1 MTACDAAQKKGDTL
15 RRTYLS
21 SVRLAA
27 AIMGGVAG
35 LAVPAW
41 GGVMTWTSAVGEWTS
56 EGVVPRVAS
65 APVSAL
71 MGSLRHSAVPDVPK
85 FFLASASSGA
95 DSDDDSYSDDDD
107 DDDDDDGDDD
117 DDYNEDGDQE
127 DDGGID
133 DDDGEPGGG
142 DQGGGGTGGDPGPD
156 PDTGPTDTTTDTGP
170 TAPTGGTE
178 GGPIRPGSP
187 VILENRSLAFTGLF
201 GSGGDP
207 LRKALLNDQK
217 FEPYFENN
225 VSSQQLKDILAYFDL
240 ADRFAGLGDDGTV
253 DIVWLKFERQPS
265 LKGLNVVIDGTRRT
279 PDLVAAVGTL
289 AVMIFLDQ
297 GTLTN
302 RSEVIPVFGGDDAG
316 DAAKAKRR
324 PLR

>member
-41 GGVMTWTSAVGEWTS
+41 GGVMTWTGAVGEWTS
-56 EGVVPRVAS
+56 EGVAPRVAT

-71 MGSLRHSAVPDVPK
+71 AGGRSHSTGPDVPK
-85 FFLASASSGA
+85 FFLASASSGD
-95 DSDDDSYSDDDD
+95 DSDDDDSDDDD
-107 DDDDDDGDDD
+107 SDD
-117 DDYNEDGDQE
+117 DDYHEDADQE

-133 DDDGEPGGG
+133 DDDGEPGGD

-156 PDTGPTDTTTDTGP
+156 PDTGPTDTTTDTGT

-178 GGPIRPGSP
+178 GGPIRPASP
-187 VILENRSLAFTGLF
+187 VIQENRSLAFTGLF

-240 ADRFAGLGDDGTV
+240 ADRFAALGDDGTV